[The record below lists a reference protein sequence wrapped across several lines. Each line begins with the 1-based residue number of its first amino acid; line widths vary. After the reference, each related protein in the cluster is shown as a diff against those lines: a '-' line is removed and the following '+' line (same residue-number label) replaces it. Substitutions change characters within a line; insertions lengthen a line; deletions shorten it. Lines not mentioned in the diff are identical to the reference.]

1 MPVVRTIDLDVSHWR
16 DTRREAPPWT
26 DRTKH
31 APPNRS
37 RRIGRSPRSMTTRRP
52 APTPPHAEPGAVVT
66 AAPLMAGMSGG
77 PPGTLGSTAAAAET
91 TNVPETKDASEP
103 KP

>member
-1 MPVVRTIDLDVSHWR
+1 MDRPDEARTTEPEPKDRPFAALD
-16 DTRREAPPWT
+16 DDEAPGA
-26 DRTKH
+26 D
-31 APPNRS
+31 AD
-37 RRIGRSPRSMTTRRP
+37 
-52 APTPPHAEPGAVVT
+52 AEPGAVVT

-77 PPGTLGSTAAAAET
+77 PPGALGSTAAAAET